1 VDEGLDTSTITDFSS
16 AWRDCRSLIS
26 FPLIDTA
33 AGTNF
38 TSAWRDCNSLTSFP
52 LINTAAGTNFSVAWF
67 NCSSLTSFPALNF
80 NSAVGLATVGGVGFE
95 SAWQS
100 CTQLADFPPNLFDNT
115 IATRY
120 LNAFSNC
127 ALTATSIENILVSIN
142 TANTSNGT
150 LTLSG
155 GTNATKSTW
164 TTAANDAYDTL
175 ISRGWTITFR
185 A

>member
-1 VDEGLDTSTITDFSS
+1 
-16 AWRDCRSLIS
+16 
-26 FPLIDTA
+26 
-33 AGTNF
+33 
-38 TSAWRDCNSLTSFP
+38 
-52 LINTAAGTNFSVAWF
+52 
-67 NCSSLTSFPALNF
+67 
-80 NSAVGLATVGGVGFE
+80 LATVNNVGFQN
-95 SAWQS
+95 AWLN
-100 CTQLADFPPNLFDNT
+100 CTQLADFPPNLFDST

-127 ALTATSIENILVSIN
+127 ALTAASIENILVSIN

-164 TTAANDAYDTL
+164 TTAANTAYDAL
-175 ISRGWTITFR
+175 IARGWTITFR